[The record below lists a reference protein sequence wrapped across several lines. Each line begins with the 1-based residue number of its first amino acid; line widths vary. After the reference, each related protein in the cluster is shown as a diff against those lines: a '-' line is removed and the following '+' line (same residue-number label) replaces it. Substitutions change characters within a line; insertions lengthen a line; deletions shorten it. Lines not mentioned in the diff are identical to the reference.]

1 MHLGIKIKNKF
12 CKHCKYVWS
21 KLCKLFF
28 YREYTLYSSS
38 TGFPDTVQFVPGV
51 EPLQDEPELEPEL
64 LLVLG
69 HLQDLEDVEA
79 DLEVRSVLLPLQ
91 AGRADV
97 PVVVLS
103 VLRRRDSYTVYCI
116 IPGATE
122 MGFINTLLWNWGGI
136 QNYSQ
141 SQLRWDSKTLPVTTE
156 VGFINT
162 SSRNWGGIHKYS
174 QVQLRWDS

>member
-103 VLRRRDSYTVYCI
+103 VLRRWDSYIVYCI
-116 IPGATE
+116 MYNPRCNWDGIHKYSLVKLGWDSKLLPVATE
-122 MGFINTLLWNWGGI
+122 MGFKNTSSNNWGRI
-136 QNYSQ
+136 HKYFK
-141 SQLRWDSKTLPVTTE
+141 SQLRWDS
-156 VGFINT
+156 
-162 SSRNWGGIHKYS
+162 
-174 QVQLRWDS
+174 

>member
-1 MHLGIKIKNKF
+1 MHLGIKKKNSANTVNTSDQNF
-12 CKHCKYVWS
+12 VNF
-21 KLCKLFF
+21 FF

-103 VLRRRDSYTVYCI
+103 VLRRWDSYTV
-116 IPGATE
+116 
-122 MGFINTLLWNWGGI
+122 
-136 QNYSQ
+136 
-141 SQLRWDSKTLPVTTE
+141 
-156 VGFINT
+156 
-162 SSRNWGGIHKYS
+162 
-174 QVQLRWDS
+174 